1 MATREAPPEK
11 DDKTREEPGEIE
23 VLQDLLEL
31 ERTLS
36 TRLMRLVIN
45 ERTTIHRLH
54 GLLSEQ
60 KATTKEAAGDREICP
75 DCKTQIKLERARL
88 T

>member
-1 MATREAPPEK
+1 MATREAPSEK
-11 DDKTREEPGEIE
+11 GDGACEEAGEIE

-45 ERTTIHRLH
+45 ERATIHRLR

-60 KATTKEAAGDREICP
+60 KTTTRKPTEEKEICP